1 VTDSYTFSLTAPMLL
16 ATQTPTQTST
26 QENGNEDGG
35 NGVMPF
41 PILISVLTLLVAGG
55 ILQIRLR
62 KR

>member
-1 VTDSYTFSLTAPMLL
+1 MLL